1 MIACR
6 KLIVAAATLVL
17 GLSACAGTPTAPTPT
32 GTGTA
37 AVVPTAV
44 TAQPARQKADSPFPG
59 YYARKARNGQT
70 LYCREDSVA
79 GTRIPKLVCAT
90 ADTLRNHPPSR
101 SSRSTTSDRRRA
113 RAAAILLRAAELGGI
128 PAQLRGAPSGDT
140 AGPLLTNRSLSRR
153 TAFA

>member
-17 GLSACAGTPTAPTPT
+17 GLSACAGTPPTPPPT

-37 AVVPTAV
+37 AVAPTAA
-44 TAQPARQKADSPFPG
+44 TSTPASQKAESPFPG

-90 ADTLRNHPPSR
+90 EDTLRNQSAESKQQIDDIR
-101 SSRSTTSDRRRA
+101 Q
-113 RAAAILLRAAELGGI
+113 AAGTGGCN
-128 PAQLRGAPSGDT
+128 PATGC
-140 AGPLLTNRSLSRR
+140 
-153 TAFA
+153 

>member
-90 ADTLRNHPPSR
+90 ADTLRNQSAESKQQIDDIR
-101 SSRSTTSDRRRA
+101 Q
-113 RAAAILLRAAELGGI
+113 AAGTGGCNPAAGC
-128 PAQLRGAPSGDT
+128 
-140 AGPLLTNRSLSRR
+140 
-153 TAFA
+153 

>member
-17 GLSACAGTPTAPTPT
+17 GLSACAGTPPTPPPT

-37 AVVPTAV
+37 AVAPTAA
-44 TAQPARQKADSPFPG
+44 TSTSASQKAESPFPG

-90 ADTLRNHPPSR
+90 EDTLRNQSAESKQQIDDIR
-101 SSRSTTSDRRRA
+101 Q
-113 RAAAILLRAAELGGI
+113 AAGTGGCN
-128 PAQLRGAPSGDT
+128 PAVGC
-140 AGPLLTNRSLSRR
+140 
-153 TAFA
+153 